1 MKEAA
6 AAQGRVSCRGNAETS
21 SECIIGGRTD
31 DLSQIDETGIEMGL
45 QCKYGITV
53 YIHMY
58 FPERGVFIHLAPH
71 TLIQFKIL
79 RGNLLPWSTGP
90 CSL

>member
-53 YIHMY
+53 YIHY
-58 FPERGVFIHLAPH
+58 SVYTCISPKGVYSYTWRLIHLYSSK
-71 TLIQFKIL
+71 F
-79 RGNLLPWSTGP
+79 
-90 CSL
+90 